1 MELVAGTRIWYE
13 VAWRIFQV
21 HKNVFQKRNEN
32 AAQDVKSLVL
42 VANNYI
48 KIAI

>member
-13 VAWRIFQV
+13 VAWGIFQY
-21 HKNVFQKRNEN
+21 KNVFQKRNEN

>member
-1 MELVAGTRIWYE
+1 MGNFPSSQKL
-13 VAWRIFQV
+13 
-21 HKNVFQKRNEN
+21 FQKRNEN
-32 AAQDVKSLVL
+32 AVQDVNSLVL